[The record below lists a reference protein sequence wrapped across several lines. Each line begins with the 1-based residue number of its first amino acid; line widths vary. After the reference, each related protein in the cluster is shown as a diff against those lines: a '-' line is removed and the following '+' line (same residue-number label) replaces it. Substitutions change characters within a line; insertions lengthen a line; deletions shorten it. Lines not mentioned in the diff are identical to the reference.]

1 MIVAAPTSLSVIGM
15 RTLSSSQTGC
25 WVTETSPK
33 SPSNNR
39 RRSQSK

>member
-1 MIVAAPTSLSVIGM
+1 MIVAAPTSFSVIGI
-15 RTLSSSQTGC
+15 RILSSSQTGC
-25 WVTETSPK
+25 CVTDTSPK